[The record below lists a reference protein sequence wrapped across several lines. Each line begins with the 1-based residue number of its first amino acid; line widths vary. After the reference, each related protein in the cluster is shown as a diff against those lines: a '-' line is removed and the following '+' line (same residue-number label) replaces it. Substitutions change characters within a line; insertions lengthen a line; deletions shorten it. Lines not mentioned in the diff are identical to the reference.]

1 MNPSHMVNDNETLIR
16 RLEHIN
22 SWINNCDQKASILLA
37 FVGVVI
43 PLVFS
48 SDIFSGKLLS
58 LVNLI
63 KAYGELAPGTCF
75 SLYNTICCTLFI
87 ITIIFAVFTIH
98 HLLHTISSKIDSDAF
113 RQDGMDTYS
122 NFFWGSIAK
131 LPYNSFKQNLTA
143 EECDSIN
150 DILSQIYINSLIC
163 QRKFDHYRKALHI
176 IKWFLIALCTT
187 MFLLLFVEDYECI
200 KG

>member
-1 MNPSHMVNDNETLIR
+1 MTKNIRNILNGIIAIITILAIRFGLIWKISNNTKMNPSHMVNDNETLIR

-63 KAYGELAPGTCF
+63 KAYSESVPGTCF

-98 HLLHTISSKIDSDAF
+98 HL
-113 RQDGMDTYS
+113 
-122 NFFWGSIAK
+122 
-131 LPYNSFKQNLTA
+131 
-143 EECDSIN
+143 
-150 DILSQIYINSLIC
+150 
-163 QRKFDHYRKALHI
+163 
-176 IKWFLIALCTT
+176 IALCAT
-187 MFLLLFVEDYECI
+187 MILLLFVGDYE
-200 KG
+200 

>member
-1 MNPSHMVNDNETLIR
+1 MVKDNETLIR

-22 SWINNCDQKASILLA
+22 SWINNCDQKASIQLA

-63 KAYGELAPGTCF
+63 KAYSASVPGICF
-75 SLYNTICCTLFI
+75 SPYNTICCTLFI

-113 RQDGMDTYS
+113 RQDGTESHSY
-122 NFFWGSIAK
+122 FFWGSISK
-131 LPYNSFKQNLTA
+131 MTYNAFRQNLTV
-143 EECDSIN
+143 EECDSTN

-163 QRKFDHYRKALHI
+163 QRKFEHYRKALHN
-176 IKWFLIALCTT
+176 IKWFLIALCAT
-187 MFLLLFVEDYECI
+187 MILLLFVENYD
-200 KG
+200 